1 MILAGGV
8 IGTPNLLLHSGIG
21 NVSELNEAGVNP
33 IVDLPDVGKNFS
45 DHPLV
50 SLTWTVTANETMDE
64 YVGHDIFLIQVTN
77 KHGCSVKSDEV
88 LRNKY
93 ISEWNATQTG
103 PFASISNSFAIW
115 GQISEDV
122 HKANNFTDPSSGP
135 ESPHY
140 CFYPL

>member
-1 MILAGGV
+1 
-8 IGTPNLLLHSGIG
+8 IG

-50 SLTWTVTANETMDE
+50 ALTWTVTANETMD
-64 YVGHDIFLIQVTN
+64 D
-77 KHGCSVKSDEV
+77 VKSDEA
-88 LRNKY
+88 LRNEY

-115 GQISEDV
+115 GQISQDV
-122 HKANNFTDPSSGP
+122 HKANNFTDPSSGL

-140 CFYPL
+140 CFYPLVRGILELNKLY